1 MLLVNVI
8 KEADED
14 FQEHAVHITE
24 DFRLG
29 LVLVEFEFVL
39 LVKKLALLEQFRNL
53 QKPVF

>member
-29 LVLVEFEFVL
+29 LVLVEFEFIL
-39 LVKKLALLEQFRNL
+39 LVKKLALLQQFRNL